1 MREFH
6 FASFSQFQ
14 KLRETIRDYIR
25 EISPQNADLLFV
37 ALNEAVN
44 NALFHGGKNDLPPN
58 IEVRISKEDGDVC
71 LVVQHDGI
79 GLSPC
84 EQHKDHCPD
93 TVDEHGR
100 GLEIIEYCTDSYHF
114 NAKGNQLEMR
124 KKMG

>member
-44 NALFHGGKNDLPPN
+44 NALFHGGKKDLPPN
-58 IEVRISKEDGDVC
+58 I
-71 LVVQHDGI
+71 
-79 GLSPC
+79 
-84 EQHKDHCPD
+84 
-93 TVDEHGR
+93 
-100 GLEIIEYCTDSYHF
+100 
-114 NAKGNQLEMR
+114 
-124 KKMG
+124 